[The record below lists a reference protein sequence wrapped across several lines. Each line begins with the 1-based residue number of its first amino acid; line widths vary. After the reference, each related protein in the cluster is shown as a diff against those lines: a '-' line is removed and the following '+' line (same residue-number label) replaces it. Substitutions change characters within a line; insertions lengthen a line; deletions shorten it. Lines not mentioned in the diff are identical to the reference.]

1 VWPSTVEVVVPYYP
15 VVVEVSIV
23 RRSVDRAGGAMSRIV
38 VAGHLCVDLTP
49 RLAGDEHIDPG
60 HLFEVGPLSVRLG
73 GSVANT
79 GGDLV
84 DLGLPVD
91 VVAAV
96 GDDEL
101 GELLRRAVGG
111 RTGMTPF
118 LRCVSG
124 SRTSYSLVFE
134 TPQTDRTFWHHV
146 GSNAR
151 FDGTELRDIDD
162 PDLVHVGYPSL
173 LPGLVADGGAPLR
186 EMLRQLR
193 ARGATTSL
201 DLAVIDRH
209 SPTGSLDWR
218 EVLSGSMDQ
227 VDLITP
233 SVEDLTS
240 ALPELAAPG
249 ATEDAGVERLAEQ
262 LLDWG
267 AAVAAVTAGPR
278 GVFLRGAGRARLRDA
293 GRGFS
298 DAHAWADAREWVR
311 PYVLERV
318 ATTTGAGDAATAG
331 MLYGIFTG
339 MSPRRSGSLAMACS
353 AAVVSGRRPTP
364 DVIASL
370 DRDLADLP
378 VRLTGHERGRG

>member
-1 VWPSTVEVVVPYYP
+1 
-15 VVVEVSIV
+15 
-23 RRSVDRAGGAMSRIV
+23 MSRIV

-49 RLAGDEHIDPG
+49 RLAGPEHIDPG

-73 GSVANT
+73 GCVGNT
-79 GGDLV
+79 GGDLAG
-84 DLGLPVD
+84 LGLPVD

-96 GDDEL
+96 GDDDL
-101 GELLRRAVGG
+101 GELLRRTVSR
-111 RTGMTPF
+111 RTGMTPV
-118 LRCVSG
+118 LRSVPG

-134 TPQTDRTFWHHV
+134 TPSTDRTFWHHV
-146 GSNAR
+146 GSNAL
-151 FDGTELRDIDD
+151 FDGTELRDTND

-173 LPGLVADGGAPLR
+173 LPALVAEGGARLR

-201 DLAVIDRH
+201 DLAVIDRG
-209 SPTGSLDWR
+209 SPTGSLDWQ
-218 EVLSGSMDQ
+218 EVLRGSMDQ
-227 VDLITP
+227 VDVVTP
-233 SVEDLTS
+233 SVDDLVS
-240 ALPELAAPG
+240 ALPEQAGPG
-249 ATEDAGVERLAEQ
+249 VPDDAGVERLAEM

-278 GVFLRGAGRARLRDA
+278 GVFLRGAGRARLRAA

-298 DAHAWADAREWVR
+298 NAYSWADARQWVR

-331 MLYGIFTG
+331 MLYGILAG
-339 MSPRRSGSLAMACS
+339 MSPGRTGSLAMACS

-364 DVIASL
+364 AVIASI
-370 DRDLADLP
+370 DRDLAGLP
-378 VRLTGHERGRG
+378 ARLTGHEKDPR